1 MQITKEF
8 LLIEIDS
15 LEQEIA
21 KAQTYIAQ
29 CQAVVSAYK
38 MLVNRIEAPEI
49 GESLEPKP
57 E

>member
-49 GESLEPKP
+49 GEPLESEP

>member
-21 KAQTYIAQ
+21 KSNTYIAQ
-29 CQAVVSAYK
+29 CQAVISAYK

-49 GESLEPKP
+49 GEPLESKP

>member
-8 LLIEIDS
+8 LQIEIDS

-21 KAQTYIAQ
+21 KANTFVAQ
-29 CQAVVSAYK
+29 CQAVISAYK
-38 MLVNRIEAPEI
+38 MLVNRIDAPEI
-49 GESLEPKP
+49 GEPLEPSA

>member
-21 KAQTYIAQ
+21 KAQTYVAQ

-49 GESLEPKP
+49 GEPLESEP

>member
-8 LLIEIDS
+8 LSVEIDS

-21 KAQTYIAQ
+21 KAQTFIAQ
-29 CQAVVSAYK
+29 CQAVISAYK

>member
-8 LLIEIDS
+8 LSIEIDS

-21 KAQTYIAQ
+21 KAQTYVAQ
-29 CQAVVSAYK
+29 CQAVISAYK

-49 GESLEPKP
+49 GEPLDSES

>member
-1 MQITKEF
+1 MQITKQF
-8 LLIEIDS
+8 LQVEIDS

-21 KAQTYIAQ
+21 KANTFVAQ

-38 MLVNRIEAPEI
+38 MLVNRIDAPEI
-49 GESLEPKP
+49 GEPLEPNA

>member
-8 LLIEIDS
+8 LSVEIDS
-15 LEQEIA
+15 LEQEVA
-21 KAQTYIAQ
+21 KAQTFIAQ
-29 CQAVVSAYK
+29 CQAVISAYK

-49 GESLEPKP
+49 GESLEPKS

>member
-29 CQAVVSAYK
+29 CQAVISAYK

-49 GESLEPKP
+49 GESLEPKQ

>member
-21 KAQTYIAQ
+21 KSQTYMSQ
-29 CQAVVSAYK
+29 CQAVISAYK

-49 GESLEPKP
+49 GEPLEA
-57 E
+57 ESE

>member
-8 LLIEIDS
+8 LSVEIDS

-21 KAQTYIAQ
+21 RSNTYIAQ
-29 CQAVVSAYK
+29 CQAVISAYK

-49 GESLEPKP
+49 GEPLEPSP

>member
-8 LLIEIDS
+8 LMIEIDS
-15 LEQEIA
+15 LEQEVV
-21 KAQTYIAQ
+21 KSQTYIAQ
-29 CQAVVSAYK
+29 CQAVITSYK

-49 GESLEPKP
+49 GEPLEAKP

>member
-8 LLIEIDS
+8 LSIEIDS

-49 GESLEPKP
+49 GEPLESEP

>member
-21 KAQTYIAQ
+21 KSQTYISQ
-29 CQAVVSAYK
+29 CQAVISAYK

-49 GESLEPKP
+49 GEALEV
-57 E
+57 ESE

>member
-8 LLIEIDS
+8 LKVEIDS
-15 LEQEIA
+15 LEQEMA
-21 KAQTYIAQ
+21 KAQTFVAQ
-29 CQAVVSAYK
+29 CQAVIAAYK

-49 GESLEPKP
+49 GEPMEPSA

>member
-8 LLIEIDS
+8 LLVEIDS

-21 KAQTYIAQ
+21 KSHTYIAQ
-29 CQAVVSAYK
+29 CQAVVAAYK

-49 GESLEPKP
+49 GEVLESKQ

>member
-21 KAQTYIAQ
+21 KAQTYVAQ

>member
-21 KAQTYIAQ
+21 KAQTYVAQ

-38 MLVNRIEAPEI
+38 MLVTRIEAPEI
-49 GESLEPKP
+49 GESLEPKS

>member
-8 LLIEIDS
+8 LSIEIDS

-21 KAQTYIAQ
+21 KAQTYVAQ

-49 GESLEPKP
+49 GESLESEP

>member
-8 LLIEIDS
+8 LSIEIDS
-15 LEQEIA
+15 LEQEVA
-21 KAQTYIAQ
+21 KAQTYMAQ
-29 CQAVVSAYK
+29 CQAVISAYK

-49 GESLEPKP
+49 GEPLESKP

>member
-8 LLIEIDS
+8 LQIEIDS

-21 KAQTYIAQ
+21 KANTFVNQ
-29 CQAVVSAYK
+29 CQAVISAYK

-49 GESLEPKP
+49 GEPLEA
-57 E
+57 ESE